1 MMLLL
6 SVVVEA
12 VEEVRMED
20 EKCCDSCQLLACAR
34 ILLTLVGPPIRM
46 CMPGSG
52 GALEQ
57 WKKRSPRGI
66 RLGTTRRDST
76 GITTDVEAVCERSM
90 SMQEQES
97 RVIRRFCLPR
107 VAIVGCRLSAASMLD
122 SSDTRVRRWE
132 RQDGVNE
139 LDAVCR
145 RRGGQAQC
153 FQSIETYIRLSLASL
168 DHPSS
173 PNTTSADTRGYIH

>member
-1 MMLLL
+1 MLLL

-97 RVIRRFCLPR
+97 RVIRRFCLPVQQGGIISSFR
-107 VAIVGCRLSAASMLD
+107 PFSLRANMLKEGGDCRLSAI
-122 SSDTRVRRWE
+122 SSF
-132 RQDGVNE
+132 N
-139 LDAVCR
+139 A
-145 RRGGQAQC
+145 
-153 FQSIETYIRLSLASL
+153 RLLRY
-168 DHPSS
+168 PSQEVG
-173 PNTTSADTRGYIH
+173 TAGRCK